1 MKEVNFLT
9 KNHSILGKCATW
21 CHMYSHLPNNSKP
34 EVFINLL
41 NFSLMLF
48 RRRVHS
54 QFEQSH
60 LLLVTISMRTMSSA
74 HSSTCHR
81 EVCRREQIFP
91 DVEVLS
97 VYLPPSINQMC
108 ENFPDAQLDHSAAWI
123 IPLWTQT
130 HIIIKFKMGQLYFW
144 YGKKED
150 SFLGLVSIFANA
162 IEKSNL
168 CILWM
173 VNMSRTANFKTTA
186 LLYVT
191 VWCKPSSPSQ

>member
-1 MKEVNFLT
+1 
-9 KNHSILGKCATW
+9 
-21 CHMYSHLPNNSKP
+21 MYSHLPNNSKP
-34 EVFINLL
+34 EGFINLL

-54 QFEQSH
+54 QFKQSH

-108 ENFPDAQLDHSAAWI
+108 ENFPDAQLDHSAA
-123 IPLWTQT
+123 
-130 HIIIKFKMGQLYFW
+130 
-144 YGKKED
+144 
-150 SFLGLVSIFANA
+150 
-162 IEKSNL
+162 
-168 CILWM
+168 
-173 VNMSRTANFKTTA
+173 
-186 LLYVT
+186 
-191 VWCKPSSPSQ
+191 